1 VVEEVQWADFV
12 VVCLVGTTVAT
23 VVASRLRDVG
33 ALTTGVTEGTVVR
46 FGRTGLTNLAFG

>member
-23 VVASRLRDVG
+23 VVASRLRDI
-33 ALTTGVTEGTVVR
+33 
-46 FGRTGLTNLAFG
+46 